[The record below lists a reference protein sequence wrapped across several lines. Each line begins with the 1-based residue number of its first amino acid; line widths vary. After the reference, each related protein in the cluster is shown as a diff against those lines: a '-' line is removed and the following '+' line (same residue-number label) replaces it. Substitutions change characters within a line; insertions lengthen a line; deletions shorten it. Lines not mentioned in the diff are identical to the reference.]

1 MTTETH
7 EIERQIV
14 VRAIRDI
21 LGHPAGYDISV
32 MDGEEFPLRH
42 STNED
47 AILEAMFSTDEDY
60 LFVYPK
66 GNERRLGWV
75 QFIYGN
81 GAHVISDYVDN
92 ETMNDLLAGADKL
105 SNALETEGAR

>member
-1 MTTETH
+1 MTTETN

-75 QFIYGN
+75 LLIHGN
-81 GAHVISDYVDN
+81 GPHVISDYTDN
-92 ETMNDLLAGADKL
+92 ETMRDLLAGADKL
-105 SNALETEGAR
+105 ADVFEAEGV